1 MLYFKRLTIT
11 QIQAEVHK
19 QIYTPAVNP
28 QPAPTPDPRSETAL
42 APLTKQSPLTLLP
55 AEIITGLK

>member
-28 QPAPTPDPRSETAL
+28 QPDPRSETAL